1 MLIFVLQ
8 LLSVKKMLFE
18 ISETSLE
25 RTVIEIMNYWEG
37 VKKINSTCSGR
48 GCIEFRIVMI
58 CIKNNPFTK
67 LRFCRLLNTVTQNI
81 D

>member
-25 RTVIEIMNYWEG
+25 RTVIEIMNYGEG

-48 GCIEFRIVMI
+48 GCIKLRIVREAA
-58 CIKNNPFTK
+58 KKKF
-67 LRFCRLLNTVTQNI
+67 LH
-81 D
+81 